1 MIPLGFDYVRAESAD
16 EAIAQLVANG
26 EDAKLLAGGHS
37 LLPLLKLRL
46 AAPSVLIDVG
56 DVSELRYVREE
67 GSEIA
72 IGALARHHD
81 LEMSAL
87 LARDF
92 PLLCRVAALIGDP
105 QVRNRGT
112 IGGSLAHGDA
122 ASDLPAAMLV
132 ADATMVIQGS
142 DGRRTVRAAD
152 FFQGFLDTA
161 LDEQEMLVEIRI
173 PKARGNGWSYRKFN
187 RRAQD
192 YAVVAAAVVLGDI
205 PRVGLVNMGSVPI
218 RATEVEAALVAGEEY
233 GQAARLSAKGT
244 DPMPDHNASEEYR
257 RHLACELV
265 AEALAEAG
273 DRQSPPT

>member
-1 MIPLGFDYVRAESAD
+1 MIPLAFDYVRAESAD
-16 EAIAQLVANG
+16 EALAQLVANG

-72 IGALARHHD
+72 IGALTRHHD
-81 LEMSAL
+81 LETSAV
-87 LARDF
+87 LARHF

-122 ASDLPAAMLV
+122 ASDLPAAVLV
-132 ADATMVIQGS
+132 ADATMVIQGG
-142 DGRRTVRAAD
+142 DGRRSVRAAD

-161 LDEQEMLVEIRI
+161 LEEQEMLVEIRI
-173 PKARGNGWSYRKFN
+173 PKARGSGWSYRKFN

-192 YAVVAAAVVLGDI
+192 YAVVAAAVVLGDV
-205 PRVGLVNMGSVPI
+205 PRVSLVNMGSVPI
-218 RATEVEAALVAGEEY
+218 RATEVEAALAAGEEY
-233 GQAARLSAKGT
+233 GRAARLSAEGT

-273 DRQSPPT
+273 DRQSPFS